1 MSIFE
6 IFLLSLIQ
14 GLTEFLPISSSG
26 HLILLPQLLGWQD
39 HSLEV
44 DVAVHMGTLCSVLIY
59 FRNQLWEMI
68 IDSLTYLFTGF
79 TKKYFTPNVKLSLMI
94 IIATIPAIIFGFIL
108 KKMGQESVRSVKV
121 IAFTSIFF
129 GILLYLADRFAKH
142 LHSMNDLSMGK
153 GFLIGVAQAI
163 ALIPGT
169 SRSGICI
176 TAGRFLGLNRLA
188 AARFAFL
195 LSIPAI
201 LGAGVLTTVDAIK
214 SGTPLF
220 TMDVGLAIVFS
231 FIFGLLAIQFMM
243 TYLAKYS
250 LLPFTLYRIALGIIL
265 LFIF

>member
-1 MSIFE
+1 MSVFE

-39 HSLEV
+39 HSLEL

-59 FRNQLWEMI
+59 FRNQIWEMI
-68 IDSLTYLFTGF
+68 KDSMTYICTGLS
-79 TKKYFTPNVKLSLMI
+79 KKHYTPHVHLSLMI

-108 KKMGQESVRSVKV
+108 KKIGQESVRSVQI

-129 GILLYLADRFAKH
+129 GILLYLADRLTQR
-142 LHSMNDLSMGK
+142 LHTLNELTMGK
-153 GFLIGVAQAI
+153 GLLIGIAQAI

-176 TAGRFLGLNRLA
+176 TAGRFLGLDRIA

-201 LGAGVLTTVDAIK
+201 LGAGVLTTTDAIK

-220 TMDVGLAIVFS
+220 TMDVGLAIMFS
-231 FIFGLLAIQFMM
+231 FIFGLLAIRFMM
-243 TYLAKYS
+243 AYLAKYS
-250 LLPFTLYRIALGIIL
+250 LAPFALYRIALGIIL